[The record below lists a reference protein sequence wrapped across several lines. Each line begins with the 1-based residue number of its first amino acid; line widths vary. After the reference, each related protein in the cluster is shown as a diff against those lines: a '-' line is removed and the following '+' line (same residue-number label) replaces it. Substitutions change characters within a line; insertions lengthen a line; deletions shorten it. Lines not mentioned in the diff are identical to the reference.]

1 MDDKSNEFRKY
12 FSDDL
17 AHLLHLYNQK
27 NTFRYEEFVK
37 VWNEFKFYQLLS

>member
-1 MDDKSNEFRKY
+1 MDEKSNEFKKF

-27 NTFRYEEFVK
+27 NTFRYDEFVK